1 MVKEEFP
8 ILSQRVNE
16 KRLIYLDNA
25 STTQKPSSVINEIQ
39 NYYESTNSNIHRGV
53 HHLSQKATEK
63 YEDSRKIVQNFIGAK
78 SSKEIIFVRG
88 ATEAVNLVAN
98 SYVKPLLSEGDNI
111 IISQMEHHA
120 NIVPWQLITKEKKAE
135 IRVVPINEAGEL
147 LVDDMDDLIDENT
160 RFISLNHVSNSLGT
174 VNPVNKLIQKAH
186 QNDIRIMIDGAQA
199 VQHMKVNVSELDV
212 DFYCFSGHKMYGP
225 TGIGIL
231 YGKKEILEKMEPY
244 QGGGDM
250 IKSVTFEKTIYND
263 VPHIFEAGTPNIVG
277 AIGLAKAIEFI
288 ENVTIER
295 IEKHEMDLL
304 NYATEKIN
312 SIEGVEIVGNA
323 ENKTS
328 VISFVMGDIHPHD
341 IGTIMDNLGIAIR
354 AGHHCTQ
361 PIMDF
366 YNVPATARAS
376 FAIYN
381 TEEDVDKLVEGIQKV
396 KEVFTWRISV
406 IYTWKW
412 F

>member
-295 IEKHEMDLL
+295 IEKHEMNLL

-361 PIMDF
+361 PVMDF
-366 YNVPATARAS
+366 YNIPATARAS

-396 KEVFTWRISV
+396 KEVFT
-406 IYTWKW
+406 
-412 F
+412 

>member
-1 MVKEEFP
+1 MLKKEFP
-8 ILSQRVNE
+8 ILSKKIKN
-16 KRLIYLDNA
+16 KSLIYLDNA
-25 STTQKPSSVINEIQ
+25 STTQKPKSVIDAIQ

-53 HHLSQKATEK
+53 HHLSQKATEE
-63 YEDSRKIVQNFIGAK
+63 YEGSREKIQHFIGAD

-120 NIVPWQLITKEKKAE
+120 NIVPWQILAKEKKAE
-135 IRVVPINEAGEL
+135 IRIIPINNAGEL
-147 LVDDMDDLIDENT
+147 IIGEIEKLIDEKT
-160 RFISLNHVSNSLGT
+160 KFISLNHVSNSLGT
-174 VNPVNKLIQKAH
+174 INPVHDLIQKAH
-186 QNDIRIMIDGAQA
+186 QNNIRIMIDGAQA
-199 VQHMKVNVSELDV
+199 VQHMKVNVAELDV

-277 AIGLAKAIEFI
+277 AIGLGKAVEFI
-288 ENVTIER
+288 EDVTVEK
-295 IEKHEMDLL
+295 IEKHELDLL
-304 NYATEKIN
+304 HYATGKIN
-312 SIEGVEIVGNA
+312 QIEGVKIIGNSEEKA
-323 ENKTS
+323 S
-328 VISFVMGDIHPHD
+328 VISFVMEGIHPHD

-361 PIMDF
+361 PVMDF
-366 YNVPATARAS
+366 YDIPATARAS

-381 TEEDVDKLVEGIQKV
+381 TKEDVDKLIDGIQKT
-396 KEVFTWRISV
+396 KEVFA
-406 IYTWKW
+406 
-412 F
+412 

>member
-8 ILSQRVNE
+8 ILSQSVNE
-16 KRLIYLDNA
+16 KPLIYLDNA
-25 STTQKPSSVINEIQ
+25 STTQKPKSVIKEIQ

-63 YEDSRKIVQNFIGAK
+63 YENSRRIVQNFIGAK

-98 SYVKPLLSEGDNI
+98 SYVKPLLAEGDNL

-120 NIVPWQLITKEKKAE
+120 NIVPWQIIAKEKKAE
-135 IRVVPINEAGEL
+135 IRVIPINEIGEL
-147 LVDDMDDLIDENT
+147 IIEDIDNLIDKNT

-186 QNDIRIMIDGAQA
+186 KNDIRIMIDGAQA
-199 VQHMKVNVSELDV
+199 VQHMNVDVEKLDV

-231 YGKKEILEKMEPY
+231 YGKKEILEKMGPY

-263 VPHIFEAGTPNIVG
+263 LPHIFEAGTPNIVG

-288 ENVTIER
+288 EDVTIEK
-295 IEKHEMDLL
+295 IEKHEMKLL
-304 NYATEKIN
+304 NYATEKI
-312 SIEGVEIVGNA
+312 SDIDGVEIVGNA
-323 ENKTS
+323 EEKAS
-328 VISFVMGDIHPHD
+328 VISFVMKDIHPHD

-366 YNVPATARAS
+366 YNIPATARAS

-381 TEEDVDKLVEGIQKV
+381 TEKDVDKLIQGIQKV
-396 KEVFTWRISV
+396 KEVFT
-406 IYTWKW
+406 
-412 F
+412 

>member
-1 MVKEEFP
+1 MIKEEFP
-8 ILSQRVNE
+8 ILSKKVNN
-16 KRLIYLDNA
+16 KSLIYLDNA
-25 STTQKPSSVINEIQ
+25 STTQKPKTVIETIQ

-53 HHLSQKATEK
+53 HHLSQKATEE
-63 YEDSRKIVQNFIGAK
+63 YEKSRETIQHFIGAK

-120 NIVPWQLITKEKKAE
+120 NIVPWQIIAKEKKIK
-135 IRVVPINEAGEL
+135 IRVVPINNDGEL
-147 LVDDMDDLIDENT
+147 IIDEIDKLIDEKT
-160 RFISLNHVSNSLGT
+160 KFISLNHVSNSLGT
-174 VNPVNKLIQKAH
+174 INPIRKLIQKAH

-199 VQHMKVNVSELDV
+199 VQHMKVNVAELDV

-231 YGKKEILEKMEPY
+231 YGKKEILDEMEPY

-277 AIGLAKAIEFI
+277 AIGLGKAVEFI
-288 ENVTIER
+288 ENITIEE
-295 IEKHEMDLL
+295 IEKHELNLL
-304 NYATEKIN
+304 NYATNKIKKIKGIQIIGN
-312 SIEGVEIVGNA
+312 SKVKA
-323 ENKTS
+323 S
-328 VISFVMGDIHPHD
+328 VISFVMEGIHPHD

-366 YNVPATARAS
+366 YEIPATARAS

-381 TEEDVDKLVEGIQKV
+381 TKEDVDKLIDGIQKT
-396 KEVFTWRISV
+396 KEVFA
-406 IYTWKW
+406 
-412 F
+412 

>member
-8 ILSQRVNE
+8 ILSKNINN
-16 KRLIYLDNA
+16 KPLIYLDNA
-25 STTQKPSSVINEIQ
+25 STTQKPTSVIDEIQ

-53 HHLSQKATEK
+53 HHLSQKATEE
-63 YEDSRKIVQNFIGAK
+63 YEDSRKKIQEFIGAN
-78 SSKEIIFVRG
+78 SSKEIVFVRG

-120 NIVPWQLITKEKKAE
+120 NIVPWQIISKQKKTE
-135 IRVVPINEAGEL
+135 IRVIPINEKGEL
-147 LVDDMDDLIDENT
+147 ILSELDNLIDKQT
-160 RFISLNHVSNSLGT
+160 KFISLNHVSNSLGT
-174 VNPVNKLIQKAH
+174 VNPIDQLIKKAH
-186 QNDIRIMIDGAQA
+186 HNNIRIMIDGAQA
-199 VQHMKVNVSELDV
+199 VQHMKVNVSDLDV

-225 TGIGIL
+225 TGIGVL
-231 YGKKEILEKMEPY
+231 YGKKEILDKMEPY

-277 AIGLAKAIEFI
+277 AIGLGKAIDFI
-288 ENVTIER
+288 EKTTLEKIE
-295 IEKHEMDLL
+295 EHEMNLL
-304 NYATEKIN
+304 NYATKKIGE
-312 SIEGVEIVGNA
+312 IEGVKIIGTSSKKA
-323 ENKTS
+323 S
-328 VISFVMGDIHPHD
+328 VISFVMEGIHPHD

-361 PIMDF
+361 PVMDF
-366 YNVPATARAS
+366 YDVPATARAS

-381 TEEDVDKLVEGIQKV
+381 TEEDVDKLIEGIQKT
-396 KEVFTWRISV
+396 KEVFA
-406 IYTWKW
+406 
-412 F
+412 

>member
-1 MVKEEFP
+1 MIKKEFP
-8 ILSQRVNE
+8 ILSQSVNE
-16 KRLIYLDNA
+16 KPLIYLDNA

-53 HHLSQKATEK
+53 HHLSQRATEK

-231 YGKKEILEKMEPY
+231 YGKKKILEKMEPY

-263 VPHIFEAGTPNIVG
+263 IPHIFEAGTPNIVG

-288 ENVTIER
+288 ENITIEK

-323 ENKTS
+323 ENKAS
-328 VISFVMGDIHPHD
+328 VISFVMRDIHPHD

-396 KEVFTWRISV
+396 KEVFT
-406 IYTWKW
+406 
-412 F
+412 

>member
-1 MVKEEFP
+1 MIKEEFP
-8 ILSQRVNE
+8 ILSKSINN
-16 KRLIYLDNA
+16 KPLIYLDNA
-25 STTQKPSSVINEIQ
+25 STTQKPKSVIDAIQ

-63 YEDSRKIVQNFIGAK
+63 YEKSRETIQHFIGAE

-120 NIVPWQLITKEKKAE
+120 NIVPWQIMAKEKGTD
-135 IRVVPINEAGEL
+135 IRVIPINDAGEL
-147 LVDDMDDLIDENT
+147 IIEEIDSLIDEKT
-160 RFISLNHVSNSLGT
+160 KFISLNHVSNSLGT
-174 VNPVNKLIQKAH
+174 INPIRKLIQKAH
-186 QNDIRIMIDGAQA
+186 KNDIRIMIDGAQA
-199 VQHMKVNVSELDV
+199 VQHMKVNVVELDV

-231 YGKKEILEKMEPY
+231 YGKKEILDKMEPY

-277 AIGLAKAIEFI
+277 AIGLGKAVEFI
-288 ENVTIER
+288 EDITVEE
-295 IEKHEMDLL
+295 IEKHELDLL
-304 NYATEKIN
+304 NYATDKIN
-312 SIEGVEIVGNA
+312 KIEGVQIIGNSKDKA
-323 ENKTS
+323 S
-328 VISFVMGDIHPHD
+328 VISFVMEGIHPHD

-361 PIMDF
+361 PVMDF
-366 YNVPATARAS
+366 YDIPATARAS

-381 TEEDVDKLVEGIQKV
+381 TKEDIDKLIDGIQKT
-396 KEVFTWRISV
+396 KEVFA
-406 IYTWKW
+406 
-412 F
+412 

>member
-8 ILSQRVNE
+8 ILSENVNE
-16 KRLIYLDNA
+16 KPLIYLDNA

-39 NYYESTNSNIHRGV
+39 NYYEATNSNIHRGV

-63 YEDSRKIVQNFIGAK
+63 YENSRKIVQKFIGAD

-147 LVDDMDDLIDENT
+147 IIDDMDDLIDQNT

-174 VNPVNKLIQKAH
+174 VNPVKELIQKAH
-186 QNDIRIMIDGAQA
+186 KNDIRIMIDGAQA
-199 VQHMKVNVSELDV
+199 VQHMKVNVVDLDV

-231 YGKKEILEKMEPY
+231 YGKIEILEKMEPY

-250 IKSVTFEKTIYND
+250 IKSVTFEKTIFND
-263 VPHIFEAGTPNIVG
+263 IPHIFEAGTPNIVG

-288 ENVTIER
+288 ENITIEE
-295 IEKHEMDLL
+295 IEKHEMALL

-312 SIEGVEIVGNA
+312 SIDGVEIVGNA
-323 ENKTS
+323 EEKAS

-366 YNVPATARAS
+366 YNIPATARAS

-396 KEVFTWRISV
+396 KEVFT
-406 IYTWKW
+406 
-412 F
+412 

>member
-147 LVDDMDDLIDENT
+147 LVEDMDDLIDENT

-396 KEVFTWRISV
+396 KEVFT
-406 IYTWKW
+406 
-412 F
+412 

>member
-8 ILSQRVNE
+8 ILSQSVNE
-16 KRLIYLDNA
+16 KPLIYLDNA

-53 HHLSQKATEK
+53 HRLSQKATEQ

-78 SSKEIIFVRG
+78 SSKEIVFVRG

-135 IRVVPINEAGEL
+135 IRVIPINEAGEL

-174 VNPVNKLIQKAH
+174 VNPVKKLVQKAH

-199 VQHMKVNVSELDV
+199 VQHMKVNVIDLDV

-231 YGKKEILEKMEPY
+231 YGKKEILERMEPY

-250 IKSVTFEKTIYND
+250 IKSVTFEKTIFND
-263 VPHIFEAGTPNIVG
+263 IPHIFEAGTPNIVG

-288 ENVTIER
+288 ENVTIEE
-295 IEKHEMDLL
+295 IEKHEMALL

-323 ENKTS
+323 DEKAS

-366 YNVPATARAS
+366 YNIPATARAS

-396 KEVFTWRISV
+396 KEVFT
-406 IYTWKW
+406 
-412 F
+412 

>member
-8 ILSQRVNE
+8 ILSKEVNN
-16 KRLIYLDNA
+16 KQLVYLDNA
-25 STTQKPSSVINEIQ
+25 STTQKPASVIEEIQ
-39 NYYESTNSNIHRGV
+39 RYYESTNSNIHRGV
-53 HHLSQKATEK
+53 HHLSQKATDEYENSREK
-63 YEDSRKIVQNFIGAK
+63 IQRFIGAR

-120 NIVPWQLITKEKKAE
+120 NIVPWQLLAKEKNID
-135 IRVVPINEAGEL
+135 IRVLPINKAGEL
-147 LVDDMDDLIDENT
+147 KLNEINNLIDDRT

-174 VNPVNKLIQKAH
+174 INPVKKLVRVAH
-186 QNDIRIMIDGAQA
+186 ENNIRIMIDGAQA
-199 VQHMKVNVSELDV
+199 VQHMKVNVVDLDV

-231 YGKKEILEKMEPY
+231 YGKKEILDGMEPY

-277 AIGLAKAIEFI
+277 AIGLAKAVDFI
-288 ENVTIER
+288 EKETLAK
-295 IEKHEMDLL
+295 IEKHEKELL
-304 NYATEKIN
+304 DYATKKIN
-312 SIEGVEIVGNA
+312 EIENVRIIGTSN
-323 ENKTS
+323 NKAS
-328 VISFVMGDIHPHD
+328 VISFVMEGIHPHD
-341 IGTIMDNLGIAIR
+341 IGTIMDDMGVAIR

-361 PIMDF
+361 PVMDF
-366 YNVPATARAS
+366 YEIPATARAS
-376 FAIYN
+376 FAVYN
-381 TEEDVDKLVEGIQKV
+381 TLDDVDKLIEGIK
-396 KEVFTWRISV
+396 KTIEVFG
-406 IYTWKW
+406 
-412 F
+412 

>member
-8 ILSQRVNE
+8 ILSQSVNE
-16 KRLIYLDNA
+16 KPLIYLDNA
-25 STTQKPSSVINEIQ
+25 STTQKPTSVINEIQ

-78 SSKEIIFVRG
+78 SSREIIFVRG

-147 LVDDMDDLIDENT
+147 LVDDMDDLIDANT

-174 VNPVNKLIQKAH
+174 VNPVEKLIQKAH

-199 VQHMKVNVSELDV
+199 VQHMKVNVVDLDV

-231 YGKKEILEKMEPY
+231 YGKREILEKMEPY

-250 IKSVTFEKTIYND
+250 IKSVTFEKTIFND
-263 VPHIFEAGTPNIVG
+263 IPHIFEAGTPNIVG
-277 AIGLAKAIEFI
+277 AIGLAKAVEFI
-288 ENVTIER
+288 ENITIEE
-295 IEKHEMDLL
+295 IEKHEMALL

-312 SIEGVEIVGNA
+312 SIEGVKIVGNA
-323 ENKTS
+323 EEKAS
-328 VISFVMGDIHPHD
+328 VISFVMGNIHPHD

-366 YNVPATARAS
+366 YNIPATARAS

-396 KEVFTWRISV
+396 KEIFT
-406 IYTWKW
+406 
-412 F
+412 

>member
-8 ILSQRVNE
+8 ILSQSVNE
-16 KRLIYLDNA
+16 KPLIYLDNA

-53 HHLSQKATEK
+53 HHLSQRATEK

-135 IRVVPINEAGEL
+135 IRVVPINDAGEL
-147 LVDDMDDLIDENT
+147 LVDDMDNLIDENT

-174 VNPVNKLIQKAH
+174 INPVKKLIQKAH

-231 YGKKEILEKMEPY
+231 YGKREILEKMEPY

-250 IKSVTFEKTIYND
+250 IKSVTFEKTIFND
-263 VPHIFEAGTPNIVG
+263 IPHIFEAGTPNIVG

-288 ENVTIER
+288 ENITIEE
-295 IEKHEMDLL
+295 IEKHEMALL

-312 SIEGVEIVGNA
+312 SIDGVEIVGNA
-323 ENKTS
+323 EEKAS

-366 YNVPATARAS
+366 YNIPATARAS

-396 KEVFTWRISV
+396 KEVFT
-406 IYTWKW
+406 
-412 F
+412 